1 MTTLAAPTLWEAVKN
16 DFKTLFPE
24 DIYRLWFEPV
34 VCLATS
40 ETAMTLGAPTDFAAI
55 WIHDNYLDLITQRL
69 RLGTGHDITVTVKKN
84 PHAQA
89 AANTANTAGAAPAQA
104 QFETA
109 AAPSAATSR
118 RLPRVTLDERVQ
130 FASLNPGNTFENYV
144 VGANNEMAHAAALAV
159 TQAPAQAYNPLFVHG
174 STGLGKTHLMHAIGN
189 AILRANPHAK
199 VAYLTTEKFTN
210 EYVQALKDNAVTAFR
225 RRYRNVDVLLLDD
238 VQFLS
243 GKEGIQEEFFH
254 TFNELHNAR
263 RQIVLTSDRRV
274 SEIKDLEA
282 RLVSRF
288 EWGLPADIQS
298 PDYETR
304 LAILRSKTAQSKT
317 DLAPEILEYIARN
330 ISKNIRALEG
340 ALLKVTATAFLLKT
354 PIDLETVKR
363 LLEPIIID
371 EGKNQLT
378 IDTIQKRVTEHFQLR
393 PGDMTS
399 KRRPQNIAFPRQI
412 AMYLSRQ
419 LTKHS
424 LEEIGQAFGG
434 RDHGT
439 VIHAVK
445 TVENITEQ
453 DPSAKSSVEYL
464 RAQLAK

>member
-1 MTTLAAPTLWEAVKN
+1 MLTLAAPSLWEVVKN

-24 DIYRLWFEPV
+24 DVYRLWFEPV
-34 VCLATS
+34 VCLAATD
-40 ETAMTLGAPTDFAAI
+40 TTMTLGAPTDFAAI
-55 WIHDNYLDLITQRL
+55 WIHDNYLDLIAQRL
-69 RLGTGHDITVTVKKN
+69 LLNTGRAITVTVKKN
-84 PHAQA
+84 P
-89 AANTANTAGAAPAQA
+89 NAPAPA
-104 QFETA
+104 PASRDLNALMPHAEPTA
-109 AAPSAATSR
+109 AAGRRAATA
-118 RLPRVTLDERVQ
+118 RVALDERVQ
-130 FASLNPGNTFENYV
+130 HSSLTPRNTFENYV
-144 VGANNEMAHAAALAV
+144 VGANNEMAHGAALGV
-159 TQAPAQAYNPLFVHG
+159 VQAPGQAYNPLFIYG
-174 STGLGKTHLMHAIGN
+174 GTGLGKTHLMHAIGH

-210 EYVQALKDNAVTAFR
+210 EYVQALKENAVTAFR
-225 RRYRNVDVLLLDD
+225 RRYRNMDVLLLDD

-254 TFNELHNAR
+254 TFNELHNAG
-263 RQIVLTSDRRV
+263 RQIVLTSDRRA
-274 SEIKDLEA
+274 SEIKDLEE

-288 EWGLPADIQS
+288 DWGMPTDIQS

-304 LAILRSKTAQSKT
+304 LAILRSKTAQLRS

-340 ALLKVTATAFLLKT
+340 ALIKVASAAHLLKKT
-354 PIDLETVKR
+354 SVDLETAKK
-363 LLEPIIID
+363 LLEPIII
-371 EGKNQLT
+371 EQSQHQLT
-378 IDTIQKRVTEHFQLR
+378 IDTIQKRVSEHFQLS
-393 PGDMTS
+393 PGAMTT

-439 VIHAVK
+439 VIHACK
-445 TVENITEQ
+445 TVENIMEQ
-453 DPSAKSSVEYL
+453 DTAARGSVEYL
-464 RAQLAK
+464 RAQLAR

>member
-1 MTTLAAPTLWEAVKN
+1 MPTLAAPALWEVVKN

-40 ETAMTLGAPTDFAAI
+40 ETALTLGAPTDFAAI
-55 WIHDNYLDLITQRL
+55 WIHDNYLDLIAQRL
-69 RLGTGHDITVTVKKN
+69 LLNTGHPVAVTVKKN
-84 PHAQA
+84 PHAAANIPAPQSETNANAATVAPNA
-89 AANTANTAGAAPAQA
+89 AA
-104 QFETA
+104 
-109 AAPSAATSR
+109 SR
-118 RLPRVTLDERVQ
+118 RLPRVTLDERIQ
-130 FASLNPGNTFENYV
+130 FAALNSRNTFENYV

-159 TQAPAQAYNPLFVHG
+159 VQAPAQAYNPLFVHG
-174 STGLGKTHLMHAIGN
+174 STGLGKTHLMHAIGH
-189 AILRANPHAK
+189 AILRANPLAK

-210 EYVQALKDNAVTAFR
+210 EYVQALKDNAVAAFR

-254 TFNELHNAR
+254 TFNELHNAG
-263 RQIVLTSDRRV
+263 RQIVLTSDRRA

-304 LAILRSKTAQSKT
+304 LAILRSKAAQLKS

-330 ISKNIRALEG
+330 ISKNIRTLEG
-340 ALLKVTATAFLLKT
+340 ALLKVVSASFLLKT
-354 PIDLETVKR
+354 GPVDLEMAKR
-363 LLEPIIID
+363 LLEPYIIE
-371 EGKNQLT
+371 EGQKQLT
-378 IDTIQKRVTEHFQLR
+378 IETIQKRVTDHFQLR

-412 AMYLSRQ
+412 AMYLSRH

-439 VIHAVK
+439 VIHAIK
-445 TVENITEQ
+445 TVENIMEQ
-453 DPSAKSSVEYL
+453 DTSAKSSVEYL
-464 RAQLAK
+464 RAQLAR